1 MGLSTFRI
9 HLKARTLINQ
19 VADVKEPAAS
29 SVKGHG
35 GGSWETGTNIAG
47 PLWNMHYCYTPH
59 FGLQNLPP
67 YFLESTEV
75 ELRTL

>member
-19 VADVKEPAAS
+19 VADVKEPAAI
-29 SVKGHG
+29 SVKGQR

-47 PLWNMHYCYTPH
+47 PLWKLVPVS
-59 FGLQNLPP
+59 QEPP
-67 YFLESTEV
+67 P
-75 ELRTL
+75 